1 MTEDELRAVKPFDT
15 LPVVAEAN
23 ADFLARSPHDPKF
36 SGVIREASDKNE
48 LAGFLAD
55 SNLVPQGAY
64 CDEFGQVQAIFW
76 ELR

>member
-15 LPVVAEAN
+15 LPVSSEAD
-23 ADFLARSPHDPKF
+23 ADFLTRPPHDPRF
-36 SGVIREASDKNE
+36 SGVIREASDKHE

-55 SNLVPQGAY
+55 SCLIPQGAY
-64 CDEFGQVQAIFW
+64 YDEFGQVWAIFW